1 MNNEVMEKSV
11 EYEVNGN
18 SVKLTPNMI
27 KQFITKGN
35 ADVTDQEAIMFMKLA
50 EQQQLNPF
58 LNEVYLIKFKGKPA
72 QNIVAKEAFMKRA
85 EKHSEYDGLEAG
97 IIVQRGEEI
106 KELPGAVCLPTD
118 NLLGGWARVYRK
130 DRKNPFYV
138 QLDFKEFSKGQATW
152 NQMPKNMVRKTAI
165 VNALREAFP
174 EALGAMYT
182 EDDARLEEV
191 KTAEPIKEKAETT
204 QILENKFKELSE
216 NGQTEVGDEQTNES
230 TEPEPTAKQE
240 QLL

>member
-1 MNNEVMEKSV
+1 MNNEIMEKTV

-35 ADVTDQEAIMFMKLA
+35 TDVTDQEAIMFMKLA

-58 LNEVYLIKFKGKPA
+58 LNEIYLIKFKGKPA
-72 QNIVAKEAFMKRA
+72 QNIVSKESFMKRA
-85 EKHSEYDGLEAG
+85 ENHPKYDGLEAG

-118 NLLGGWARVYRK
+118 KLLGGWAKVYRT

-152 NQMPKNMVRKTAI
+152 NQMPKNMIRKTAI

-182 EDDARLEEV
+182 EDDTRIEEP
-191 KTAEPIKEKAETT
+191 KIIEPIAEKVETT
-204 QILENKFKELSE
+204 QILENKFKEISKGE
-216 NGQTEVGDEQTNES
+216 QVDEQSECDAEINAE
-230 TEPEPTAKQE
+230 
-240 QLL
+240 